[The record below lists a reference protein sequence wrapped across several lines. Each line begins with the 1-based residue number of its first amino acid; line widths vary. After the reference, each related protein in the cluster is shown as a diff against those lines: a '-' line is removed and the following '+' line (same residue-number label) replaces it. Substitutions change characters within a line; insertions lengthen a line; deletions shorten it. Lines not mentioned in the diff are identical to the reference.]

1 MRFLLFYSNGM
12 VSLNTHGSDTG
23 DWPLSDFPFF
33 LANITNLKDY
43 QKFFEL
49 SRRIVTGPELT
60 SSTSMTA

>member
-1 MRFLLFYSNGM
+1 M